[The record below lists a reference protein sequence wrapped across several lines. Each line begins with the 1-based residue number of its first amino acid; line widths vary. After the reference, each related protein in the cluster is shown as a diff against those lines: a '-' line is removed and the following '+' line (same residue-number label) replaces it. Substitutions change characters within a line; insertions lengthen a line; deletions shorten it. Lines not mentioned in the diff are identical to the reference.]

1 MGFPGSASGKEATC
15 QGRRD
20 KDAGLIPGEGHG
32 NHPSILDWRI
42 PWIAEPGGLWFIE
55 SQRVGHD

>member
-1 MGFPGSASGKEATC
+1 MWASQVAPGKEATC

-32 NHPSILDWRI
+32 NPPQYS
-42 PWIAEPGGLWFIE
+42 
-55 SQRVGHD
+55 